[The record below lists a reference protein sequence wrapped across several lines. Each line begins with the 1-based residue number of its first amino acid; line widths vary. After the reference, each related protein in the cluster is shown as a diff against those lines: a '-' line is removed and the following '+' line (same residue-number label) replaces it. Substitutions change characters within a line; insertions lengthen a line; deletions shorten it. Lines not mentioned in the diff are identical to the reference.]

1 MPGGWGKRHI
11 SPFFRPLLP
20 TVPIAGCSPPSPHRQ
35 PPGGRGK
42 LRTDSDWGWG
52 GWGGGNRINRV
63 GGGGRHRPRSY
74 LQLRG
79 PGGAPHTCAR
89 RQRGSARPGPAPLR
103 TVRAAAAGGAGATG
117 ARGGAGLRAN
127 GGGGGS
133 AAGAG
138 SGPAPARRLRLQRGR
153 SGSARRW
160 RYSGAAAPAPRPPP
174 PSSPCPRPRTPPAR
188 PLPASAP
195 SRQNGIAPS
204 PPCPGLGDAGP
215 CPPLPQ
221 FPPAS
226 LHPHPPLLRKAQPR
240 FVPVPPPQ
248 PPPPKPV
255 SPSPRPYPQP
265 PPQFPH
271 AQSASPPS
279 WRFGCIPRTG
289 GSGPPYSPGELPAH
303 NGVGD
308 TTRVG
313 PPKCAPEA
321 SGWGHGWRRG
331 VRFHVFNDLTPGEH
345 HIPLHHL
352 LPAPVLAELT
362 QKKKIKKSQQS

>member
-248 PPPPKPV
+248 PPPPQPRVSIPTTLPTAPASV
-255 SPSPRPYPQP
+255 SPCTKCLSPFLALWLHPPHRGLRATLQPRGAACPQWGGG
-265 PPQFPH
+265 H
-271 AQSASPPS
+271 HQSGTPEVCTRSL
-279 WRFGCIPRTG
+279 RVGTRLEEG
-289 GSGPPYSPGELPAH
+289 GSVS
-303 NGVGD
+303 
-308 TTRVG
+308 R
-313 PPKCAPEA
+313 
-321 SGWGHGWRRG
+321 
-331 VRFHVFNDLTPGEH
+331 
-345 HIPLHHL
+345 I
-352 LPAPVLAELT
+352 
-362 QKKKIKKSQQS
+362 Q